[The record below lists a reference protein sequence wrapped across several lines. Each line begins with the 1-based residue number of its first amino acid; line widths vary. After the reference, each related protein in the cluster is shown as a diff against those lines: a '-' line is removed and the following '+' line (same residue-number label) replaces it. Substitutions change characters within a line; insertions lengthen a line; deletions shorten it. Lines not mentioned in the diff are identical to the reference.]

1 MILTAVVV
9 AVASVM
15 VASLGV
21 ATSGFTLVLITP
33 VLVIV
38 GLVFMFH
45 QRFTFVEGLTF
56 VLALIGALSTASW
69 FLWFPIGNA
78 FLVQYTIF
86 HKPASPSYYDPA
98 FAPVN
103 ASELI
108 LAMDVGISGDR
119 FVALVG
125 AKGIGKSTEMEFIC
139 STLSRAI
146 HVPWTDESQKTIP
159 EILSTKLW
167 GDASVFLK
175 IVNVV
180 WGRSVLCIDVK
191 HKSRTIDIGNF
202 RANVKHHVSDEKN
215 VHVLIV
221 ASDGLMFNAL
231 ALEPRMTTF
240 VAKEM
245 SVSKAERYVRKFTST
260 TLDLTA
266 YPRTLSALKEL
277 LGKEDKGAFI
287 QYKLDQAVASIIP
300 VFQECTSAWRMFN
313 VSIHEKTITYADV
326 ERFCLNKYP
335 TQDAFEE
342 RLVRQNVFVPVLPN
356 VYELQ
361 YDQTREAMR
370 RIIANMTEPKPAGE
384 TLGVSDK
391 APPVVWVQLVDSPE
405 SAMKPSNAT
414 AFMVS
419 PTANDIDGLKK
430 AVKSEKP
437 NALKDVDADTLKV
450 YARIAEGVWA
460 EVPRASTPLTANT
473 EDSAYHVVVQK
484 P

>member
-1 MILTAVVV
+1 MPPRVRAGATAGLTGTATPRFSFFSLMIFTAVVV

-180 WGRSVLCIDVK
+180 WGHSVLCMDVK
-191 HKSRTIDIGNF
+191 HKSRTIDIF
-202 RANVKHHVSDEKN
+202 S
-215 VHVLIV
+215 
-221 ASDGLMFNAL
+221 
-231 ALEPRMTTF
+231 
-240 VAKEM
+240 
-245 SVSKAERYVRKFTST
+245 
-260 TLDLTA
+260 
-266 YPRTLSALKEL
+266 
-277 LGKEDKGAFI
+277 
-287 QYKLDQAVASIIP
+287 
-300 VFQECTSAWRMFN
+300 
-313 VSIHEKTITYADV
+313 
-326 ERFCLNKYP
+326 
-335 TQDAFEE
+335 
-342 RLVRQNVFVPVLPN
+342 
-356 VYELQ
+356 
-361 YDQTREAMR
+361 REA
-370 RIIANMTEPKPAGE
+370 EKDDGQ
-384 TLGVSDK
+384 
-391 APPVVWVQLVDSPE
+391 PPR
-405 SAMKPSNAT
+405 
-414 AFMVS
+414 
-419 PTANDIDGLKK
+419 G
-430 AVKSEKP
+430 
-437 NALKDVDADTLKV
+437 
-450 YARIAEGVWA
+450 
-460 EVPRASTPLTANT
+460 ASTRRHHHEIRRRHLRAELRCHRLEAKGLGT
-473 EDSAYHVVVQK
+473 QI
-484 P
+484 